1 MNAPTRRLAL
11 AAAML
16 AVGLLAAGCGQ
27 SGSIKKAVSSL
38 LPSRSVSAPSF
49 SLSAK
54 APKPTAPALPAAS
67 APAPSHSAAA
77 NGAGSPGESGSS
89 LLWLWI
95 LLGALV
101 LVIVI
106 GAVLIARRSG
116 HRSDDAA
123 RWRTKVA
130 DACAKGSALYD
141 AMSLAEAPSASTEEG
156 HDARWTDIQ
165 RRADDLTQT
174 LYALRE
180 SAPGEEERA
189 RVADVLASLQSV
201 RSAMSAENTPG
212 GAAAHQGRVQGLLQS
227 FDASLRVLCSSN
239 Q

>member
-1 MNAPTRRLAL
+1 MNTPTRRLAL

-95 LLGALV
+95 LLGG

-116 HRSDDAA
+116 HRSEDAA

-130 DACAKGSALYD
+130 DACAQGSALYD
-141 AMSLAEAPSASTEEG
+141 AMSLAEAPSALTEEG
-156 HDARWTDIQ
+156 HGARWTDIQ

-180 SAPGEEERA
+180 SAPGEEARA

>member
-1 MNAPTRRLAL
+1 MNTPTRRLAL
-11 AAAML
+11 AAAIL

-27 SGSIKKAVSSL
+27 GSGSVKKAVSSL
-38 LPSRSVSAPSF
+38 LPSGGVSVPSF

-54 APKPTAPALPAAS
+54 APKPTTALASHAAS
-67 APAPSHSAAA
+67 APAHSPAA
-77 NGAGSPGESGSS
+77 NGSGSPGESGSS

-201 RSAMSAENTPG
+201 RSAMSPENTPG

-227 FDASLRVLCSSN
+227 FDASLRMLCSSN

>member
-1 MNAPTRRLAL
+1 MNTPTRRLAL

-67 APAPSHSAAA
+67 APAPAHSPAA
-77 NGAGSPGESGSS
+77 NGSGSPGESGSS

-95 LLGALV
+95 LLGG

-141 AMSLAEAPSASTEEG
+141 AVSLAEAPSALTE
-156 HDARWTDIQ
+156 
-165 RRADDLTQT
+165 
-174 LYALRE
+174 
-180 SAPGEEERA
+180 
-189 RVADVLASLQSV
+189 
-201 RSAMSAENTPG
+201 
-212 GAAAHQGRVQGLLQS
+212 
-227 FDASLRVLCSSN
+227 
-239 Q
+239 